1 MISYNK
7 TWLASLRV
15 KAQLHQELKQ
25 GNITKEEFAAFNEKY
40 PVGFYT
46 PNILGRIGLFILT
59 IVIIVFTD
67 ALLSQMVGQA
77 AERAGWFCFLSLLSY
92 TALELLVHFK
102 FHYRS
107 GVDDALLV
115 LSGIVFTGTV
125 YYLIYGGSGSGSTDK
140 LAFSEIVFIVSLWLT
155 IRFNDMLAAAF
166 CSGAFFG
173 IILFGWTRT
182 GSMGVA
188 TAPFVIMFAAAFVFL
203 RLTYYKNKKA
213 LINYQN
219 SLLIA
224 QIVGLVVFY
233 AAGNY
238 YVVQVLGDELKGI
251 DSSTHTAV
259 PFAVFFWAWTMLLP
273 LIYIAIGLMRKD
285 KLFIRLGMVLVAAAV
300 ITYKNYYHLL
310 PVDVEFTIAGAALL
324 ALVYGITRYLKT
336 PKHGFTK
343 EDIDEDIKADEI
355 NVESV
360 IVGSEFSDTPTA
372 PADNGVKFGGGDFGG
387 GGASGGF

>member
-25 GNITKEEFAAFNEKY
+25 GNITKEEFAAINEKY

-59 IVIIVFTD
+59 IVIVVFTD
-67 ALLSQMVGQA
+67 ALLSLMVGQS

-92 TALELLVHFK
+92 VSLELIVHFK

-125 YYLIYGGSGSGSTDK
+125 YYLIYGGNGNTDK
-140 LAFSEIVFIVSLWLT
+140 LSLSEMIFIVSLWLT

-166 CSGAFFG
+166 CSGAFFA

-182 GSMGVA
+182 GSMGVE
-188 TAPFVIMFAAAFVFL
+188 TAPFVMMFAAVFVFL
-203 RLTYYKNKKA
+203 RLSYYKNKRA
-213 LINYQN
+213 LVNYQN

-251 DSSTHTAV
+251 DITTHTAV
-259 PFAVFFWAWTMLLP
+259 PFGVFFWVWTMLLP
-273 LIYIAIGLMRKD
+273 LIYVAIGLMRKD
-285 KLFIRLGMVLVAAAV
+285 KLFIRVGMVLVAAAV

-310 PVDVEFTIAGAALL
+310 LVDVEFTIAGAALL

-336 PKHGFTK
+336 PQHGFTK

-360 IVGSEFSDTPTA
+360 MVGSAFTGTPTA

>member
-7 TWLASLRV
+7 TWLGSLRL
-15 KAQLHQELKQ
+15 KEQLKRELKQ
-25 GNITKEEFAAFNEKY
+25 GNITKEEFAAINEKY
-40 PVGFYT
+40 AVGFYT
-46 PNILGRIGLFILT
+46 PNPLGRIGLFMLS
-59 IVIIVFTD
+59 IVIVVFTD
-67 ALLSQMVGQA
+67 ALLSLMVGQA
-77 AERAGWFCFLSLLSY
+77 AERAGWYCFLSLLSY
-92 TALELLVHFK
+92 TALELIVHFK

-125 YYLIYGGSGSGSTDK
+125 YYLIYGGSGSTDK
-140 LAFSEIVFIVSLWLT
+140 LSFSEIAFLVSLWLT

-166 CSGAFFG
+166 CAGAFFAV
-173 IILFGWTRT
+173 ILFGWTRT
-182 GSMGVA
+182 GYMGVA
-188 TAPFVIMFAAAFVFL
+188 TAPFVMMFAAAFVFL
-203 RLTYYKNKKA
+203 RLSYYKNKRA
-213 LINYQN
+213 LVNYQN

-224 QIVGLVVFY
+224 QIVSLLVFY

-238 YVVQVLGDELKGI
+238 YVVQVLGDELKGVE
-251 DSSTHTAV
+251 SSNHTAV
-259 PFAVFFWAWTMLLP
+259 PFGAFFWVWTTLLP
-273 LIYIAIGLMRKD
+273 LIYIGIGLLRKD
-285 KLFIRLGMVLVAAAV
+285 KLFIRVGMVLFAAAV

-324 ALVYGITRYLKT
+324 ALVYGVTLYLKS

-355 NVESV
+355 KVESV
-360 IVGSEFSDTPTA
+360 MVGSAFSNTPTA